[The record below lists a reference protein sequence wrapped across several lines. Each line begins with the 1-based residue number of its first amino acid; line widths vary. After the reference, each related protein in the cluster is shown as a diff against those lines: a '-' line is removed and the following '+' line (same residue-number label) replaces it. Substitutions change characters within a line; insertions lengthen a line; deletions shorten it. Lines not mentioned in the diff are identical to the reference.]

1 MNELDDIKKWR
12 KHLETDIVAL
22 VKSAD
27 EFSEKAETT
36 RNLSFITKLNSQR

>member
-1 MNELDDIKKWR
+1 MNELNDIKTLR
-12 KHLETDIVAL
+12 IHLETDIVAL

-36 RNLSFITKLNSQR
+36 